1 MTTTRVDL
9 ERRLHPDAIDLAG
22 DRDSLVCLSF
32 RLDDARERHKSLLVS
47 TSMRRPP
54 TSGSLK
60 RRLHLRG
67 NAGVIDRLADR
78 LAAGGDE
85 HAEGD
90 HESERENDRAIG
102 ATSVYQ
108 LPSGNIR
115 CKLNADRV
123 ISGVDHHTSA
133 VTARPALLRRKA
145 QRLRLRSYR
154 SFV

>member
-1 MTTTRVDL
+1 MLVEVPPILTALGVPSREFAWKRGDYDAGLTWSVDFTSL
-9 ERRLHPDAIDLAG
+9 TPSTLRAIATALSASAFDLTMPE
-22 DRDSLVCLSF
+22 SVTSP
-32 RLDDARERHKSLLVS
+32 LLVS

-102 ATSVYQ
+102 ATSMHQ
-108 LPSGNIR
+108 LPPETSG
-115 CKLNADRV
+115 A
-123 ISGVDHHTSA
+123 S
-133 VTARPALLRRKA
+133 
-145 QRLRLRSYR
+145 
-154 SFV
+154 